1 MKRWGPYTHS
11 FWACFHSYCSSKL
24 LTCGYV
30 RISPQQKNAE
40 TTGLWLSSACP
51 VCKLWEGTGSRHK
64 ALWRH
69 MGVCLEGW
77 NPLSEL
83 GFSKSLVGT
92 WISQECQERMI
103 QCVQQQLCLHI
114 ELSSFRLQKRKMLE
128 ANLNISP
135 CSGKVHSW
143 FLSLSVLCIVPFH
156 SLFFHLFLQTSGS
169 VFVGCCGYR
178 GKPDSDRP

>member
-1 MKRWGPYTHS
+1 MEGWGPYTHS

-143 FLSLSVLCIVPFH
+143 FLSLSFSILSLIPSNFWISLCWVLWI
-156 SLFFHLFLQTSGS
+156 Q
-169 VFVGCCGYR
+169 R
-178 GKPDSDRP
+178 